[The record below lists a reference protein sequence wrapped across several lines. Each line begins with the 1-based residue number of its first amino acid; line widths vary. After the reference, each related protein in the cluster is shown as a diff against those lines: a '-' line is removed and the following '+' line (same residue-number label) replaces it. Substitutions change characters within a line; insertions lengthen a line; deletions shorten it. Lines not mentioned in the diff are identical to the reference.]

1 MKLKIVLN
9 LLIVFCVLH
18 ATAQTGIG
26 TTAPHASAKLEV
38 AATDK
43 GFLPPRVTLT
53 AATDAT
59 TIASPAEGLLVY
71 NLGSVGLQA
80 GYYYWNGTSW
90 ATIATGTTAGNA
102 VVASNLVKLYQ
113 EVYSTASNKASS
125 TDGFSFTVPVSGR
138 YEFNFNCTGWNSS
151 GSKVLLTFNIRQGTT
166 ILGSDYHESFSSNAW
181 VEYEGRFEV
190 NLIAGVTYNAQVV
203 TSTGQRGSKDWD
215 KIMYKMVAGNLPVNQ
230 HMAERN
236 IQLNSNYISNDGD
249 NEGVRIDNSGNVGIG
264 TATPTSKLNIAGGG
278 IKIASGLGN
287 SSTRPNLNTSTIG
300 NYEIRGVGGGSPQ
313 IDGQD
318 DGFLRLSAGGGTNVN
333 TQSSIDISGYSTVA
347 DMSSTIVMR
356 TGGSERLRIDPSG
369 NVNISGKLNIGD
381 ATGNVSTKLVGRV
394 TAGTFLTFE
403 NLKFSVTTS
412 EPRGL
417 SIATVSGT
425 VNFYVEG
432 RYNNGGVNG
441 SRTNSTV
448 SYTTTP
454 SGSPFGWSFLS
465 SGDTIVYHLT
475 DADNSRMYRV
485 TLIIMP
491 SYINN
496 FITIERL
503 Y

>member
-236 IQLNSNYISNDGD
+236 IQLNSNYISNDGG
-249 NEGVRIDNSGNVGIG
+249 NEGIRIDNSGNVGIG
-264 TATPTSKLNIAGGG
+264 TTSPSVALDVNGALNLSNSTTTPSITVRNGDAALAYSDNAQIKMGWAGSPAGTSQYAQYIHTRHNAGPTENGIDFYLSDGTANNTITTGSKRAMSINSPGNVEILGKL
-278 IKIASGLGN
+278 
-287 SSTRPNLNTSTIG
+287 TIG
-300 NYEIRGVGGGSPQ
+300 
-313 IDGQD
+313 
-318 DGFLRLSAGGGTNVN
+318 
-333 TQSSIDISGYSTVA
+333 
-347 DMSSTIVMR
+347 
-356 TGGSERLRIDPSG
+356 DP
-369 NVNISGKLNIGD
+369 
-381 ATGNVSTKLVGRV
+381 TGNVSTKLVGRV
-394 TAGTFLTFE
+394 TAGTFLTFD

-412 EPRGL
+412 DPRGL
-417 SIATVSGT
+417 SIATTSGT
-425 VNFYVEG
+425 VNLYVEG

-441 SRTNSTV
+441 SRTNSAPNCVMLFWMDMFMNSKSVYAQFNILLIKNSV
-448 SYTTTP
+448 S
-454 SGSPFGWSFLS
+454 F
-465 SGDTIVYHLT
+465 
-475 DADNSRMYRV
+475 
-485 TLIIMP
+485 
-491 SYINN
+491 
-496 FITIERL
+496 
-503 Y
+503 

>member
-1 MKLKIVLN
+1 MKQLIILF
-9 LLIVFCVLH
+9 LLSFISLIGK
-18 ATAQTGIG
+18 AQTGIG

-236 IQLNSNYISNDGD
+236 IQLNSNYISNDGG
-249 NEGVRIDNSGNVGIG
+249 NEGIRIDNSGNVGIG
-264 TATPTSKLNIAGGG
+264 TTSPSVALDVNGALNLSNSTTTPSITVRNGDAALAYSDNAQIKMGWAGSPAGTSQYAQYIHTRHNAGPTENGIDFYLSDGTANNTITTGSKRAMSINSPGNVEILGKL
-278 IKIASGLGN
+278 
-287 SSTRPNLNTSTIG
+287 TIG
-300 NYEIRGVGGGSPQ
+300 
-313 IDGQD
+313 
-318 DGFLRLSAGGGTNVN
+318 
-333 TQSSIDISGYSTVA
+333 
-347 DMSSTIVMR
+347 
-356 TGGSERLRIDPSG
+356 DP
-369 NVNISGKLNIGD
+369 
-381 ATGNVSTKLVGRV
+381 TGNVSTKLVGRV
-394 TAGTFLTFE
+394 TAGTFLTFD

-412 EPRGL
+412 DPRGL
-417 SIATVSGT
+417 SIATTSGT
-425 VNFYVEG
+425 VNLYVEG

>member
-1 MKLKIVLN
+1 MKK
-9 LLIVFCVLH
+9 LLLLFFVISSLFEMN
-18 ATAQTGIG
+18 AQTGIG
-26 TTAPHASAKLEV
+26 TTTPHASAKLEV

-71 NLGSVGLQA
+71 NVGSVGLQA

-190 NLIAGVTYNAQVV
+190 NLNAGVTYNAQVV

-236 IQLNSNYISNDGD
+236 IQLNSNYISNDGG
-249 NEGVRIDNSGNVGIG
+249 NEGIRIDNSGNVGIG
-264 TATPTSKLNIAGGG
+264 TTSPAVALDVNGALNLSNTTTTPSITVKNGDAALAYGDNAQIKMGWAGSPAGSSQYAQYIHTRHNAGPTENGIDFYLSDGTPNNTITNGSKRAMSITSPGDVDITGKL
-278 IKIASGLGN
+278 
-287 SSTRPNLNTSTIG
+287 TIG
-300 NYEIRGVGGGSPQ
+300 N
-313 IDGQD
+313 
-318 DGFLRLSAGGGTNVN
+318 
-333 TQSSIDISGYSTVA
+333 
-347 DMSSTIVMR
+347 
-356 TGGSERLRIDPSG
+356 PS
-369 NVNISGKLNIGD
+369 
-381 ATGNVSTKLVGRV
+381 GNVSTKLVGRV

-412 EPRGL
+412 GQRGL

-425 VNFYVEG
+425 VNLYVEG
-432 RYNNGGVNG
+432 KYNNGNAYG
-441 SRTNSTV
+441 SRTDSAV

-454 SGSPFGWSFLS
+454 SGSPFGWGFLS
-465 SGDTIVYHLT
+465 AGDTIIYHLT

-496 FITIERL
+496 FIAVERL
-503 Y
+503 L